1 MNDNIILLSFKFHF
15 NCIILFVLRKID
27 IHFPLCKYDL
37 LTLLEGKEIDFDNIK
52 INFEKEK
59 MLQNYKN
66 LNNIESVVIHI
77 QSNNNLNINSFEE

>member
-1 MNDNIILLSFKFHF
+1 
-15 NCIILFVLRKID
+15 
-27 IHFPLCKYDL
+27 

>member
-1 MNDNIILLSFKFHF
+1 M
-15 NCIILFVLRKID
+15 
-27 IHFPLCKYDL
+27 
-37 LTLLEGKEIDFDNIK
+37 TLLEGKEIDFDNIK

-77 QSNNNLNINSFEE
+77 QSNNNLNINSFEEWNYSIYKIFKFVLF